1 MWGIVI
7 SQGRKFDLQA
17 IHESARAKLTGL
29 KLSFPLFSRG
39 KLCTAHLRLKD
50 CLSALQMSRGK
61 SKISSN
67 IKELSISIVKGV
79 NQMEDKRGY
88 VIRRTLEG
96 ASLEDIL
103 SEIDLLNDNKELS
116 PEEVKQI
123 ALDAKK
129 ARRQKKFA
137 AMRTSQGV
145 SLDQVHKEVE
155 NLNNMKSYMPV
166 KRYFNSVPLDTNS
179 RF

>member
-1 MWGIVI
+1 
-7 SQGRKFDLQA
+7 
-17 IHESARAKLTGL
+17 
-29 KLSFPLFSRG
+29 
-39 KLCTAHLRLKD
+39 
-50 CLSALQMSRGK
+50 
-61 SKISSN
+61 
-67 IKELSISIVKGV
+67 
-79 NQMEDKRGY
+79 MEDRKAY
-88 VIRRTLEG
+88 VIKRTLEG